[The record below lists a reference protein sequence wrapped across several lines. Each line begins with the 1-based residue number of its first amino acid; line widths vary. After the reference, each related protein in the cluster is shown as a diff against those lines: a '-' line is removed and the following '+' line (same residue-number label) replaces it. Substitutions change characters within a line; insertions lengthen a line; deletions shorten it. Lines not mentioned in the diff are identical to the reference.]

1 MDTPDLQELDKL
13 IKELEK
19 TANALIKKARGIQAI
34 ERNADRILASTKM
47 LKLNV
52 CDLILE

>member
-13 IKELEK
+13 IEELEK